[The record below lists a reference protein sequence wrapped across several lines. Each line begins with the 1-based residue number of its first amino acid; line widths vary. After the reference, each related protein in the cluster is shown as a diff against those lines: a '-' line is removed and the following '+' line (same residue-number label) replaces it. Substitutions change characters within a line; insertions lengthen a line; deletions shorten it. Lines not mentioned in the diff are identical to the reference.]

1 VPTDTDVTTSADG
14 SSGEPLS
21 TLRGAPVAVNV
32 PLIKRLGVVLI
43 ILVLVGLIVGLTIGG
58 VHRNAQV
65 TRLRDHGVP
74 VTVAITQCEVLAGGT
89 AATPAGYSCS
99 GAFSIG
105 GHRHDEVIG
114 GTDTFHRTGQMV
126 RAVVDPQD
134 PALLSTA
141 DAVAGEQ
148 SSASVYVIPI
158 ILFVA
163 LLGLV
168 GLLVVRRRAF

>member
-1 VPTDTDVTTSADG
+1 VTAPADG
-14 SSGEPLS
+14 SSEEPLS

-32 PLIKRLGVVLI
+32 TLIKRIGVVLI

-65 TRLRDHGVP
+65 TRLKDQGVP
-74 VTVAITQCEVLAGGT
+74 VTVAVTQCEVLAGGT
-89 AATPAGYSCS
+89 GANPAGYSCS
-99 GAFSIG
+99 GAFSIR
-105 GHRHDEVIG
+105 GHRHVEVIG
-114 GTDTFHRTGQMV
+114 GTNTFHRTGQLV

-141 DAVAGEQ
+141 TAVASEH
-148 SSASVYVIPI
+148 SSTSVYVIPI
-158 ILFVA
+158 ILLVA

-168 GLLVVRRRAF
+168 GVLVVRRRAT